1 MKNLTKGVVVINRW
15 WGGGG
20 GNIEMG
26 ISSRQQSIK
35 GVLNI
40 SR

>member
-20 GNIEMG
+20 GKLGGEYSGGNQLQGTLE
-26 ISSRQQSIK
+26 
-35 GVLNI
+35 N
-40 SR
+40 